1 MGGKSSAPPPPDY
14 EGAARATAQGNLEA
28 TRYATEANRINQF
41 TPYGSLTYR
50 QTPSTSVD
58 YDAYDKA
65 MADYNRKV
73 DEAYRNAGL
82 SSMGSQTQPSRE
94 QFMSQ
99 FRAPNVNDFSR
110 TSTAWEQNVTLTPEA
125 QAALDQQLA
134 LNRKYGETANVGF
147 DRVRQLF
154 ENPQLDTSGLP
165 TRGIDVGQTAQQ
177 AIMSRLQPQLAQQ
190 EESLRARL
198 ANQGIGLGSEAY
210 GREQMLASQRRND
223 LEMQAALQG
232 ISLDQANRA
241 AALQEQA
248 YMQDRPLNLIN
259 ALRSGNQVVNPQFQQ
274 FYQQQ
279 VATGPDLSGAAQQQY
294 QANLG
299 ASNASSAASSGLMSG
314 LFGIGG
320 AALGGMMG
328 NPLLGAQLG
337 AGLGASLGR

>member
-1 MGGKSSAPPPPDY
+1 MCSSSAPPPPDY
-14 EGAARATAQGNLEA
+14 ESAAKATAQGNLEA

-41 TPYGSLTYR
+41 TPYGSLTYK
-50 QTPSTSVD
+50 QTPSTKVD
-58 YDAYDKA
+58 YDSYNKA
-65 MADYNRKV
+65 LAEYNRNL
-73 DEAYRNAGL
+73 EARQNAALGIADGVGTLGL
-82 SSMGSQTQPSRE
+82 QNVKAPSIE
-94 QFMSQ
+94 
-99 FRAPNVNDFSR
+99 DFTTRS
-110 TSTAWEQNVTLTPEA
+110 TSWEQNVNLTPEA
-125 QAALDQQLA
+125 QTALDQQLA

-154 ENPQLDTSGLP
+154 ENPQLDMSALP

-190 EESLRARL
+190 EEQLRARL
-198 ANQGIGLGSEAY
+198 ANQGIGLNSEAY
-210 GREQMLASQRRND
+210 GREQMLAGQRRND

-279 VATGPDLSGAAQQQY
+279 VSPGPDLSGTAQQQY

-299 ASNASSAASSGLMSG
+299 ASNASSASNSGLMSG
-314 LFGIGG
+314 VFGIGG

-337 AGLGASLGR
+337 AGLGASLVR

>member
-1 MGGKSSAPPPPDY
+1 MCSSSAPPPPDY
-14 EGAARATAQGNLEA
+14 AAAAKATAQGNLEA
-28 TRYATEANRINQF
+28 TRYATEANRINQY
-41 TPYGSLTYR
+41 TPYGSLTYK
-50 QTPSTSVD
+50 QTPTSTFD
-58 YDAYDKA
+58 EEGYKKA
-65 MADYNRKV
+65 LADYEGAR
-73 DEAYRNAGL
+73 GL
-82 SSMGSQTQPSRE
+82 SGLSVL
-94 QFMSQ
+94 
-99 FRAPNVNDFSR
+99 RAGPPRIADFTK
-110 TSTAWEQNVTLTPEA
+110 TSTAWEQNVNLTPEA

-147 DRVRQLF
+147 DRVRELF
-154 ENPQLDTSGLP
+154 ENPQLDTAGLP
-165 TRGIDVGQTAQQ
+165 ARAIDVGQTAQQ

-190 EESLRARL
+190 EEQLRARL

-279 VATGPDLSGAAQQQY
+279 VAPGPDLSGAAQQQY

-299 ASNASSAASSGLMSG
+299 AANASSAAGSGLMSG

>member
-50 QTPSTSVD
+50 QTPSTQVD
-58 YDAYDKA
+58 YEAYNKA
-65 MADYNRKV
+65 LADYQRKATPFT
-73 DEAYRNAGL
+73 DSNGDTYQSTFTG
-82 SSMGSQTQPSRE
+82 
-94 QFMSQ
+94 
-99 FRAPNVNDFSR
+99 RAPTLEDFTTR
-110 TSTAWEQNVTLTPEA
+110 STAWEQNVNLTPEA

-154 ENPQLDTSGLP
+154 ENPQLDMSALP

-190 EESLRARL
+190 EEQLRARL
-198 ANQGIGLGSEAY
+198 ANQGIGLNSEAY
-210 GREQMLASQRRND
+210 GREQMLAGQRRND

-279 VATGPDLSGAAQQQY
+279 VSPGPDLSGAAQQQY

-299 ASNASSAASSGLMSG
+299 ASNASSASNSGLMSG

-337 AGLGASLGR
+337 AGIGASLGR

>member
-1 MGGKSSAPPPPDY
+1 MCSSSAPPPPDY
-14 EGAARATAQGNLEA
+14 ESAAKATAQGNLEA
-28 TRYATEANRINQF
+28 TRYATEANRINQY
-41 TPYGSLTYR
+41 TPYGSLTYK
-50 QTPSTSVD
+50 QTPITKVD
-58 YDAYDKA
+58 YDSYNNALSE
-65 MADYNRKV
+65 YNRDLQAIKNRQLGIEDGIASIRIGDLV
-73 DEAYRNAGL
+73 
-82 SSMGSQTQPSRE
+82 
-94 QFMSQ
+94 
-99 FRAPNVNDFSR
+99 APNIEDFTTRS
-110 TSTAWEQNVTLTPEA
+110 TSWEQNVNLTPQA

-147 DRVRQLF
+147 DRVRELF
-154 ENPQLDTSGLP
+154 ENPQLDMSALP

-279 VATGPDLSGAAQQQY
+279 VAPGPDLSGAAQQQY

-299 ASNASSAASSGLMSG
+299 AANASSASNSGMMSG
-314 LFGIGG
+314 LFGVGG
-320 AALGGMMG
+320 AVLGGMMG

>member
-28 TRYATEANRINQF
+28 TKYATEANRINQF

-50 QTPSTSVD
+50 QTPSIQVD
-58 YDAYDKA
+58 YDAYNKA

-73 DEAYRNAGL
+73 AE
-82 SSMGSQTQPSRE
+82 SQQPQPSLGEGETRIDLRPT
-94 QFMSQ
+94 F
-99 FRAPNVNDFSR
+99 ANPNIEDFTTRS
-110 TSTAWEQNVTLTPEA
+110 TSWEQNVNLTPEA

-134 LNRKYGETANVGF
+134 LNRKYGDTANVGF

-154 ENPQLDTSGLP
+154 ENPQLDMSALP

-210 GREQMLASQRRND
+210 GREQMLAGQRRND

-248 YMQDRPLNLIN
+248 YVQDRPLNLIN

-279 VATGPDLSGAAQQQY
+279 VAPGPDLSGAAQQQY

-299 ASNASSAASSGLMSG
+299 AANASSAAGSGLMSG